1 MTATA
6 DHLVPAGYYKGKLL
20 SAVFTAPEGKSP
32 AMAIEFDLET
42 CKRTVF
48 LYLSDNAWPYTEEKL
63 RRLGFNGNFEAPE
76 FTATECELACK
87 HEEYEGK
94 MKEKWDVAGGFKAEP
109 APPDVAKQFGAKWR
123 ASTGA
128 PPAKPAGKP
137 SAPPPARSA
146 TPPAASKGPPPAA
159 SKPTEKPY
167 GKDEAW
173 DDHCKLYPPEGNEE
187 QWRADITK
195 VCAHFKLADETQF
208 GEMQWRHVGGIPF

>member
-6 DHLVPAGYYKGKLL
+6 EHLVPAGYYKGKLL

-32 AMAIEFDLET
+32 AMAMEFDLDT

-63 RRLGFNGNFEAPE
+63 RRLGFNGNFETPE
-76 FTATECELACK
+76 FTTTECELVCK

-94 MKEKWDVAGGFKAEP
+94 MKEKWDVAGGFKPEP

-123 ASTGA
+123 ATVGA
-128 PPAKPAGKP
+128 PPGKPAGKP
-137 SAPPPARSA
+137 SAPPP
-146 TPPAASKGPPPAA
+146 PAAQPSAPPPAA
-159 SKPTEKPY
+159 KSPPPPAAKPY

-173 DDHCKLYPPEGNEE
+173 DDHVKRFPPDGNAD
-187 QWRADITK
+187 QWQADIAGVCNSTK
-195 VCAHFKLADETQF
+195 KADETQF
-208 GEMQWRHVGGIPF
+208 TAADWEKVGSGVPF